1 MATEPSLD
9 APQLR
14 FELGVDLELDV
25 DTDIAKRVRRNPD
38 RLHRHGADLQCDR
51 AQPPCQ
57 ARVNPSRKRQGANFH
72 RRKPRRTTTAQ
83 LEHDAVDAA
92 DVATVLVDELRV
104 EDISDEIHVPF
115 AGYVMPP

>member
-25 DTDIAKRVRRNPD
+25 DADIAKRMRWNPD
-38 RLHRHGADLQCDR
+38 RLHWHGADLQRNR
-51 AQPPCQ
+51 AQPSCQ
-57 ARVNPSRKRQGANFH
+57 ARVNSSRKRQGANLH
-72 RRKPRRTTTAQ
+72 RRQPRRTMTAQ

-92 DVATVLVDELRV
+92 DVAAVLVDELGV
-104 EDISDEIHVPF
+104 EDISNEIPVPF
-115 AGYVMPP
+115 AG